1 MPLIDIT
8 YPKGALGA
16 DALKTLET
24 TLWSTALRWEAIE
37 TNASTASIAWVY
49 LDERPRHSVSVGGHP
64 LTQNVYRINV
74 RVMDGF
80 MDQKRIDGLSRELT
94 DAVLAADGTPGD
106 GSGAR
111 VFCIVEEIPSG
122 CWSIDGTTWT
132 TVYTARQ
139 LGLDKRRVD
148 AMERAIAERPRIEVI
163 AAPT

>member
-16 DALKTLET
+16 DALKTLEAN
-24 TLWSTALRWEAIE
+24 LWSTALRWEAIE
-37 TNASTASIAWVY
+37 ATASNATVAWVY
-49 LDERPRHSVSVGGHP
+49 LDERPRQSVSVGGRP

-74 RVMDGF
+74 RVMAGF
-80 MDQKRIDGLSRELT
+80 MDQKRIDGMARELT

-111 VFCIVEEIPSG
+111 VFCVIEEIPSG

-132 TVYTARQ
+132 TVFTAGH
-139 LGLDKRRVD
+139 LGLDKRRVE
-148 AMERAIAERPRIEVI
+148 AMGRAIAERPRIEVI
-163 AAPT
+163 AEPI